1 MKIFSSIGKWFVRQ
15 WHNEPLRSTTYTI
28 SAAVLTYL
36 LATGVV
42 TQSLES
48 LILTVIGVVLVGGGT
63 EAARTQVA
71 PMTKL
76 AEDVTAKVAAAIV
89 ANPGITAAQPAPGA
103 TPAQNPLKTIV
114 GLIAGFLPKA

>member
-28 SAAVLTYL
+28 SAAVLAYL
-36 LATGVV
+36 LATGLV

-71 PMTKL
+71 PVEKLTEGVTKALGTSAPAGSVIQRVL
-76 AEDVTAKVAAAIV
+76 AVL
-89 ANPGITAAQPAPGA
+89 PS
-103 TPAQNPLKTIV
+103 L
-114 GLIAGFLPKA
+114 LPKR